1 MELRGRTLAAIAG
14 AFVLAGV
21 LLVVLTRGRRVA
33 PLPSTQTAEQD
44 TIPPIAAGEKA
55 ANFTLESLSGD
66 KVTLSA
72 LRGKVV
78 LLNIWATWCPPCREE
93 MPSLETLY
101 DEFKNDKNFVVL
113 AVSQDT
119 KGRAAVLP
127 YIRKHGYHFEVL
139 LDPKNKVGEAYNVS
153 GVPETFIID
162 RDGRIV
168 AHHMGAFNWAR
179 PDVREALQEL
189 LDSKQG

>member
-1 MELRGRTLAAIAG
+1 MELRGRTLAAVAG

-21 LLVVLTRGRRVA
+21 LLVVLTRAKRLA
-33 PLPSTQTAEQD
+33 PVPSTQNAGQD
-44 TIPPIAAGEKA
+44 TIPPIAAGEQA
-55 ANFTLESLSGD
+55 ANFTLESLNGD

-78 LLNIWATWCPPCREE
+78 FLNIWATWCPPCREE

-101 DEFKNDKNFVVL
+101 DEFKNNKNFVML

-127 YIRKHGYHFEVL
+127 YIQKHGYHFEVL

-162 RDGRIV
+162 RNGRIV

-189 LDSKQG
+189 LDSGQG